1 LTIQVPLER
10 GHSPWRV
17 LGPYDGFCVQCVSSV
32 EDSENSSSNVNRQ
45 SSNGHEKRS
54 SRSMQRFPQIEENAL
69 NNSRPFR
76 STDYIHTNI
85 EVPIIKSPSETHKS
99 SLSPVTGRAR
109 SCSGGRNKTISPP
122 VLSRKASCGQAE
134 SNADIDKRTRKITH
148 RIAELFSLIK
158 ENQSDRFVTCAERIN
173 NSVQDMI
180 RLFDKV
186 TLTDEI
192 RTNLDGLNI
201 SAQQLLAHSTLKE
214 KLPTTNR
221 TEQIQY
227 IIDDCYNIA
236 LATKSL
242 VGLYQ
247 K

>member
-1 LTIQVPLER
+1 
-10 GHSPWRV
+10 
-17 LGPYDGFCVQCVSSV
+17 
-32 EDSENSSSNVNRQ
+32 
-45 SSNGHEKRS
+45 
-54 SRSMQRFPQIEENAL
+54 MQRFPQIEENTL

-85 EVPIIKSPSETHKS
+85 EVPILKSHKSPVSTGN
-99 SLSPVTGRAR
+99 GRAR
-109 SCSGGRNKTISPP
+109 SCSGGRNKTVSPP
-122 VLSRKASCGQAE
+122 VLLSRKASCGQAE

-158 ENQSDRFVTCAERIN
+158 ENQSDRFVTSAERIN

-186 TLTDEI
+186 TLNDEI
-192 RTNLDGLNI
+192 RTNLDALNT
-201 SAQQLLAHSTLKE
+201 SSQQLLAHAIFKE

-221 TEQIQY
+221 TEQIQH

-242 VGLYQ
+242 VGLHP
-247 K
+247 KL